1 MYLRNK
7 IQRPIIRPGFIK
19 SIILVVSGV
28 LAFLALILPDS
39 FKRSTFPMQI
49 GDVATQDI
57 LAPYSL
63 SFESEVLTDRARLDA
78 VNTVEPIFLPTDPS
92 IGRRQVER
100 LRTVLYFI
108 TSVRQDNF
116 AAQEEKIAD
125 IQAIEDIALSEEAI
139 TRILLLSEP
148 RWVAIE
154 TEATAVLEQIMRNT
168 LREADMFPAKRNI
181 PSLIDFSLPEDQAN
195 IVVELV
201 EPFIVP
207 NSLLSEAQTESAK
220 EEARQSVEP
229 VIRSFVSGET
239 LVRLGQIIREVE
251 WEALQRYGLI
261 QPGDYIQET
270 IGAGILT
277 MLICVLVSLYFKNS
291 SVGETFSVRAV
302 LLVAVTFLVFL
313 GIARFF
319 IVDRTILPYVYP
331 LAAFGLT
338 LSIIFNFEVAVIFTL
353 ILGVMTAY
361 GLPNGFDLTIFYVLP
376 TILGMLT
383 LGRARRIGVFFFSG
397 LMIGLAGIGIILGYR
412 LPDSMTDWVGIA
424 TLSGVSLI
432 NGVGSASLTLL
443 LQYIFSQTLG
453 ITTSLQLLDLSRP
466 DHPLLQL
473 MLRNAPGSYQHSLQ
487 VANLAEQA
495 AEAIGADGLLVRVGA
510 IYHDCG
516 KSSNSH
522 FFIENQVQDEIN
534 PHDQIDPYL
543 SAQTII
549 SHVTDGVHL
558 AKKYRLPKRIIDFI
572 TEHHGTM
579 HTLYQYTNAIEQA
592 DNPDEVDKSLFT
604 YPGPRPQSRETAL
617 LMLADG
623 TEARARAERPKDE
636 EELRSV
642 VDTVISFY
650 GQNNQLN
657 DTNLTIKDLQL
668 VKDSFFHTLKGAYHP
683 RVKYP
688 SLKPSDKKINKP
700 ALDDTEKPQNDH

>member
-1 MYLRNK
+1 M
-7 IQRPIIRPGFIK
+7 IRPGIIK
-19 SIILVVSGV
+19 TLILIVSAL
-28 LAFLALILPDS
+28 LAFLMLILPDAFRQS
-39 FKRSTFPMQI
+39 AFQMQL

-63 SFESEVLTDRARLDA
+63 SFESELLTERARQDA
-78 VNTVEPIFLPTDPS
+78 ANAVEPIYLPTDPS

-100 LRTVLYFI
+100 LRTILFFI
-108 TSVRQDNF
+108 TSVRQDSF
-116 AAQEEKIAD
+116 ASLEQKISD
-125 IQAIEDIALSEEAI
+125 IEAIEDINLAEETI
-139 TRILLLSEP
+139 IRILQLNEA
-148 RWVAIE
+148 RWNAIE
-154 TEATAVLEQIMRNT
+154 LEATSVLEQIMRNT
-168 LREADMFPAKRNI
+168 LRESDIYSAKRNI
-181 PSLIDFSLPEDQAN
+181 LSLIDFAFPEDQAN

-207 NSLLSEAQTESAK
+207 NSIFSA
-220 EEARQSVEP
+220 EMTDAAIDQARQSVEP

-261 QPGDYIQET
+261 QPSDQLQDI
-270 IGAGILT
+270 IGAAALT
-277 MLICVLVSLYFKNS
+277 LLISVLISLYHRNIKGDDALS
-291 SVGETFSVRAV
+291 IKAV
-302 LLVAVTFLVFL
+302 ILIAVFFLIFL

-319 IVDRTILPYVYP
+319 IIDRTILPYIYP

-338 LSIIFNFEVAVIFTL
+338 LSVIFNYELAMLFSL

-361 GLPNGFDLTIFYVLP
+361 GLPNGFDLTIFYVIP
-376 TILGMLT
+376 TTLGMLT
-383 LGRARRIGVFFFSG
+383 LGKARRIGAFFFTG
-397 LMIGLAGIGIILGYR
+397 MMIGVAGIGIILSYR
-412 LPDSMTDWVGIA
+412 LPDSSTDLIGIA
-424 TLSGVSLI
+424 TLSGVAII

-443 LQYIFSQTLG
+443 LQYIFSQILG
-453 ITTSLQLLDLSRP
+453 ITTTLQLLDISRP

-516 KSSNSH
+516 KSSNPH
-522 FFIENQVQDEIN
+522 FFIENQIQNETN
-534 PHDQIDPYL
+534 PHDGIDPYL

-549 SHVTDGVHL
+549 SHVTDGVNL
-558 AKKYRLPKRIIDFI
+558 AKKYRLPGRVIDFV

-579 HTLYQYTNAIEQA
+579 HTHFQYTRALQEA
-592 DNPDEVDKSLFT
+592 ENPDDVDKALFT
-604 YPGPRPQSRETAL
+604 YPGPRPQSKETAL

-623 TEARARAERPKDE
+623 TEARTRAERPKDE
-636 EELRSV
+636 DELRALI
-642 VDTVISFY
+642 DTVFMFY
-650 GQNNQLN
+650 TQNSQLD
-657 DTNLTIKDLQL
+657 DTNLTLKDLQL
-668 VKDSFFHTLKGAYHP
+668 VKDSFFHTLKGTYHP

-688 SLKPSDKKINKP
+688 AIPQTKKENLISVSEGDQKNNH
-700 ALDDTEKPQNDH
+700 DN